1 MTRCLFSSTIRH
13 TVAMETTDSQGTFAK
28 TQLIV
33 FYIILLLA
41 VDSIN
46 PVKVFL
52 HVFPQVQPWHIATF
66 SILLMFYVFVSEMKQ
81 LLYFS
86 VKVFFHSILSIFFRE
101 VEVVGRQNIPLH
113 GPVIFTSN
121 HANQF
126 IDSVVVLCTCQRT
139 ISYLMAEKSWN
150 RRIVGDIA
158 WAMGAVPVK
167 RAQDETKEGKG
178 LITVSEIIQSL
189 SRPNSSTVIIL
200 DEKEQ
205 QEQQQQQADS
215 IQDSLKN
222 YPNDRNEPNHVP
234 VSSEISQDMNLTTR
248 RFEIHGLDTEFSK
261 QIKTGDKIR
270 IHGSSVQMKVIAVES
285 DTCMQVETVES
296 AQNYVAPSTP
306 VPFQIME
313 RIDQQKV
320 YESVLAKLASGGA
333 VCIFPEGGSHDRT
346 DLLPLKVGV
355 SLIAYHALEKDG
367 LIVPVV
373 PVGLN
378 YFRGHR
384 FRGRVIVE
392 FGRPTFVDPMTLPQ
406 FKSGGVEKRRVCN
419 EFLERYV
426 SSWGRH
432 STLLFNVNKYF
443 FELIELKIVC
453 EVL

>member
-1 MTRCLFSSTIRH
+1 MLHIPYFCHRN
-13 TVAMETTDSQGTFAK
+13 TVAMETSDSQGTFAK

-41 VDSIN
+41 IDSIN

-52 HVFPQVQPWHIATF
+52 HVFPQVQPWHIATLA
-66 SILLMFYVFVSEMKQ
+66 ILLMLYVFVSEMKQ

-86 VKVFFHSILSIFFRE
+86 VKIFFHSILSIFFRE
-101 VEVVGRQNIPLH
+101 VEVVGRQNIPLN

-139 ISYLMAEKSWN
+139 ISYLMAEKSYN

-167 RAQDETKEGKG
+167 RAMDETKDGKG
-178 LITVSEIIQSL
+178 SVTIHEIFLNTS
-189 SRPNSSTVIIL
+189 PNSSSNSMDVSSFS
-200 DEKEQ
+200 EAQ
-205 QEQQQQQADS
+205 HQQQDENQTNASFTSMSKQDTSS
-215 IQDSLKN
+215 IS
-222 YPNDRNEPNHVP
+222 
-234 VSSEISQDMNLTTR
+234 R
-248 RFEIHGLDTEFSK
+248 RFQVNGLQTEFLK
-261 QIKTGDKIR
+261 QIKVGDKIR
-270 IHGSSVQMKVIAVES
+270 IHGSSIQMKVLFIES
-285 DTCMQVETVES
+285 DTSMQVEAIEM
-296 AQNYVAPSTP
+296 AQSHVASSKAET
-306 VPFQIME
+306 FQIME
-313 RIDQQKV
+313 RIDQEKV

-367 LIVPVV
+367 LVVPVV

-392 FGRPTFVDPMTLPQ
+392 FGRPTYVDPTTLPQ
-406 FKSGGVEKRRVCN
+406 FKKGGTDKRRVCN
-419 EFLERYV
+419 EFLERYEHGSFMVNV
-426 SSWGRH
+426 SLH
-432 STLLFNVNKYF
+432 
-443 FELIELKIVC
+443 
-453 EVL
+453 

>member
-1 MTRCLFSSTIRH
+1 
-13 TVAMETTDSQGTFAK
+13 METSDSQGTFAK

-52 HVFPQVQPWHIATF
+52 HVFPQVQPWHIATM
-66 SILLMFYVFVSEMKQ
+66 SILLMLYVFVSEMKQ

-150 RRIVGDIA
+150 RRIIGDIA

-167 RAQDETKEGKG
+167 RAQDETKEGRGRISFQEILEPLNCYKSSSSREKG
-178 LITVSEIIQSL
+178 VDDTSHEIQQPQDL
-189 SRPNSSTVIIL
+189 AL
-200 DEKEQ
+200 QHDEKETNLPATSTPLT
-205 QEQQQQQADS
+205 QEPIPAS
-215 IQDSLKN
+215 
-222 YPNDRNEPNHVP
+222 
-234 VSSEISQDMNLTTR
+234 R
-248 RFEIHGLDTEFSK
+248 RFKIHGSETEFFK
-261 QIKTGDKIR
+261 QMKVGDKIR
-270 IHGSSVQMKVIAVES
+270 IHGSATQMKVLGIES
-285 DTCMQVETVES
+285 DTSMLVETVE
-296 AQNYVAPSTP
+296 AAHNYIVPSTP
-306 VPFQIME
+306 VSFQIME

-367 LIVPVV
+367 LVVPVV

-392 FGRPTFVDPMTLPQ
+392 FGRPTYVDPATLPQ
-406 FKSGGVEKRRVCN
+406 FKKGGVEKRRVCN
-419 EFLERYV
+419 DFLERY
-426 SSWGRH
+426 
-432 STLLFNVNKYF
+432 TNFMF
-443 FELIELKIVC
+443 CF
-453 EVL
+453 

>member
-1 MTRCLFSSTIRH
+1 
-13 TVAMETTDSQGTFAK
+13 METSDSQGGFAK
-28 TQLIV
+28 TQLV
-33 FYIILLLA
+33 AFYIILLLA

-52 HVFPQVQPWHIATF
+52 HVFPQVAPWHIAAI
-66 SILLMFYVFVSEMKQ
+66 SILLMLYVFVSEMKQ

-101 VEVVGRQNIPLH
+101 VQVVGRQNIPLY

-150 RRIVGDIA
+150 RRIIGDIA

-167 RAQDETKEGKG
+167 RAQDETKEGTG
-178 LITVSEIIQSL
+178 LITLVEVGEPTQD
-189 SRPNSSTVIIL
+189 L
-200 DEKEQ
+200 DTQ
-205 QEQQQQQADS
+205 GTD
-215 IQDSLKN
+215 
-222 YPNDRNEPNHVP
+222 
-234 VSSEISQDMNLTTR
+234 SQDAHVRTR
-248 RFEIHGLDTEFSK
+248 RLEIHGQTTEFSK
-261 QIKTGDKIR
+261 QIKVGDKVR
-270 IHGSSVQMKVIAVES
+270 VHGSSIQMKVVSLDS
-285 DTCMQVETVES
+285 DTHMQVEITETTPH
-296 AQNYVAPSTP
+296 YIIPTTP
-306 VPFQIME
+306 VSFQIME

-355 SLIAYHALEKDG
+355 SLIAYSALEKDG
-367 LIVPVV
+367 LVVPVV

-392 FGRPTFVDPMTLPQ
+392 FGRPTYVDPTTLVQ
-406 FKSGGVEKRRVCN
+406 FKKGGVEKRRVCN
-419 EFLERYV
+419 EFLER
-426 SSWGRH
+426 
-432 STLLFNVNKYF
+432 
-443 FELIELKIVC
+443 
-453 EVL
+453 